1 LLIEFI
7 RYIFKEGVSVF
18 CIIKYMDLVTILK
31 TVVAA
36 PVIGCFFIPIAA
48 KISVSARN
56 AYAVALGLLTFAAAA
71 IMLPFMINGVT
82 ATYSVS
88 FPMGFD
94 FVLSADLLSVF
105 MASISSFVSAVI
117 LIYSVDYISH
127 YENQTEYYVMV
138 VLFLGSMMGLVFSAN
153 LLWMYVFWEMTGF
166 ASWRLVGFFRSDRDV
181 AKANKTILV
190 TIFGALCMLVGILII
205 YFDRG
210 TMDLRLLHGE
220 PIGMAAASLILI
232 GILAKSATLP
242 FSTWLPDAGVAPS
255 TVTSLLHAA
264 VLVKIGVYAYARIFG
279 ATFIV
284 DPVFSQAV
292 LLIAGA
298 SALVAAGA
306 ALIEKDIKRI
316 IAYSTVSQIGFIFLG
331 LASGNK
337 TAFAGALLYI
347 LMHSIAKGGLFLCA
361 GIIEQ
366 NTHTKDITKMG
377 GLAKT
382 MPLTALSFALC
393 SLSVMGIPPFGGFF
407 SKFLVFKG
415 AAQNGSVLVL
425 MMFLAGA
432 MMTLLYLVRL
442 FYMVFLGED
451 KATNPREGSVVMV
464 ASVMALAL
472 IGLALGAFIYYP
484 SSYVNML
491 TAQLSVGLSN
501 TIQ

>member
-1 LLIEFI
+1 
-7 RYIFKEGVSVF
+7 
-18 CIIKYMDLVTILK
+18 MDLVTTLK
-31 TVVAA
+31 IAVAA
-36 PVIGCFFIPIAA
+36 PIIGSLLVPVAA
-48 KISVSARN
+48 KISVKARN
-56 AYAVALGLLTFAAAA
+56 AYAVALGLVTFAAAA
-71 IMLPFMINGVT
+71 LMIPHSLTGLT
-82 ATYSVS
+82 ATYSLS
-88 FPMGFD
+88 FPLGFD
-94 FVLSADLLSVF
+94 FVLNADMLSVF
-105 MASISSFVSAVI
+105 MAVISSFVSAII

-127 YENQTEYYVMV
+127 YDNQTEYYAMV

-153 LLWMYVFWEMTGF
+153 LIWMYVFWEMTGF

-181 AKANKTILV
+181 SKANKTILV
-190 TIFGALCMLVGILII
+190 TVFGALCMLIGILII
-205 YFDRG
+205 YFDKG
-210 TMDLRLLHGE
+210 TLDLRLLHGE
-220 PIGMAAASLILI
+220 PIALTAAVLILI

-264 VLVKIGVYAYARIFG
+264 VLVKIGVYAYARLFG
-279 ATFIV
+279 ATFVV

-292 LLIAGA
+292 LIIAGL

-347 LMHSIAKGGLFLCA
+347 LMHSVAKGGLFLCA
-361 GIIEQ
+361 GIVEQ

-377 GLAKT
+377 DLIKT
-382 MPLTALSFALC
+382 MPWTAIAFALC

-407 SKFLVFKG
+407 SKFMVFKG
-415 AAQNGSVLVL
+415 AAQNGSILVL

-432 MMTLLYLVRL
+432 IMTLLYLVRL
-442 FYMVFLGED
+442 FYMIFLGED
-451 KATNPREGSVVMV
+451 KETNPREGSRVMV
-464 ASVMALAL
+464 ASVVALAL
-472 IGLALGAFIYYP
+472 IGLALGALIYYP
-484 SSYVNML
+484 SSYVDML
-491 TAQLSVGLSN
+491 TTQLSVGLSD

>member
-1 LLIEFI
+1 
-7 RYIFKEGVSVF
+7 
-18 CIIKYMDLVTILK
+18 MDLVTTLK
-31 TVVAA
+31 ITVAV
-36 PVIGCFFIPIAA
+36 PVIGSLLVPLAA
-48 KISVSARN
+48 KISVKARN
-56 AYAVALGLLTFAAAA
+56 AYAVALGLATFACAAA
-71 IMLPFMINGVT
+71 MLPYMLAGAS
-82 ATYSVS
+82 ATYSLS
-88 FPMGFD
+88 FPLGFD
-94 FVLSADLLSVF
+94 FVLNADLLSVF
-105 MASISSFVSAVI
+105 MAAISSFVSAVI
-117 LIYSVDYISH
+117 LVYSVDYISH
-127 YENQTEYYVMV
+127 YENQTEYYAMV

-190 TIFGALCMLVGILII
+190 TVFGALCMLIGILIV
-205 YFDRG
+205 YFNNG
-210 TMDLRLLHGE
+210 TMDLRLLRGE
-220 PIGMAAASLILI
+220 PIGILAASLILT

-264 VLVKIGVYAYARIFG
+264 VLVKIGVYAYARLFG
-279 ATFIV
+279 ATFVV

-292 LLIAGA
+292 LLIAGL
-298 SALVAAGA
+298 SALVSAGA
-306 ALIEKDIKRI
+306 ALVEKDIKRI

-361 GIIEQ
+361 GIVEQ
-366 NTHTKDITKMG
+366 NTHTKDITRMG
-377 GLAKT
+377 GLITT
-382 MPLTALSFALC
+382 MPLTAVAFALC

-407 SKFLVFKG
+407 SKFLVFRG
-415 AAQNGSVLVL
+415 AAQNGSVTVL
-425 MMFLAGA
+425 IMFLAGA
-432 MMTLLYLVRL
+432 IMTLLYLIRL
-442 FYMVFLGED
+442 FYLVFLGED
-451 KATNPREGSVVMV
+451 KETNPREGSRVMV

-484 SSYVNML
+484 SSYVDML
-491 TAQLSVGLSN
+491 TTQLGIGLSD

>member
-1 LLIEFI
+1 
-7 RYIFKEGVSVF
+7 
-18 CIIKYMDLVTILK
+18 MDLVNTLK
-31 TVVAA
+31 IAVAV
-36 PVIGCFFIPIAA
+36 PVIGSFLVPIAA
-48 KISVSARN
+48 KISVKARN
-56 AYAVALGLLTFAAAA
+56 AYAVALGLVTFAAAA
-71 IMLPFMINGVT
+71 SLLPHMLNGTT
-82 ATYSVS
+82 ATYSLS
-88 FPMGFD
+88 FPLGFD
-94 FVLSADLLSVF
+94 LVLRADLLSAF
-105 MASISSFVSAVI
+105 MAAISSFVSAVI

-127 YENQTEYYVMV
+127 YDNQTEYYVMV

-166 ASWRLVGFFRSDRDV
+166 ASWRLVGFFRSDKDV
-181 AKANKTILV
+181 SKANKTILV
-190 TIFGALCMLVGILII
+190 TVFGALCMFAGFLMI
-205 YFDRG
+205 YFEKG

-220 PIGMAAASLILI
+220 PIGMTAAVLILI

-255 TVTSLLHAA
+255 TVTALLHAA
-264 VLVKIGVYAYARIFG
+264 VLVKIGVYAYARLFG
-279 ATFIV
+279 VTFVV

-292 LLIAGA
+292 LIIAGL

-306 ALIEKDIKRI
+306 ALIETDIKRI

-361 GIIEQ
+361 GIVEQ
-366 NTHTKDITKMG
+366 NTHNKDITRMG

-382 MPLTALSFALC
+382 MPWTAVAFALC

-407 SKFLVFKG
+407 SKFMVFKG

-432 MMTLLYLVRL
+432 IMTLLYLVRL
-442 FYMVFLGED
+442 FYLVFLGED
-451 KATNPREGSVVMV
+451 KATNPREGSRVMV
-464 ASVMALAL
+464 TSVMALAL
-472 IGLALGAFIYYP
+472 IGLALGALIYYP
-484 SSYVNML
+484 SSYVDML
-491 TAQLSVGLSN
+491 TTHLGVGLGD

>member
-1 LLIEFI
+1 
-7 RYIFKEGVSVF
+7 
-18 CIIKYMDLVTILK
+18 MDLVTTLK
-31 TVVAA
+31 IAVAV
-36 PVIGCFFIPIAA
+36 PVIGSLLVPIAS
-48 KISVSARN
+48 KISVKARN
-56 AYAVALGLLTFAAAA
+56 AYAVALGLVTFAAAA
-71 IMLPFMINGVT
+71 SMLPDMMSGVT
-82 ATYSVS
+82 ATYALS
-88 FPMGFD
+88 FPLGFD
-94 FVLSADLLSVF
+94 FILCADPLSVF
-105 MASISSFVSAVI
+105 MAAISSFVSAVI

-127 YENQTEYYVMV
+127 YDNQTEYYTMV

-166 ASWRLVGFFRSDRDV
+166 ASWRLVGFFRSDKDV
-181 AKANKTILV
+181 SKANKTILV
-190 TIFGALCMLVGILII
+190 TVFGALCMLIGILMI
-205 YFDRG
+205 YFDKG

-220 PIGMAAASLILI
+220 PIAIAAASLILI

-264 VLVKIGVYAYARIFG
+264 VLVKIGVYAYARLFG
-279 ATFIV
+279 ATFVV

-292 LLIAGA
+292 LIIAGL

-337 TAFAGALLYI
+337 AAFAGALLYI
-347 LMHSIAKGGLFLCA
+347 LMHSVAKGGLFLCA
-361 GIIEQ
+361 GIVEQ
-366 NTHTKDITKMG
+366 NTHTKDITRMG
-377 GLAKT
+377 GLFKT
-382 MPLTALSFALC
+382 MPWTAVAFALC

-432 MMTLLYLVRL
+432 IMTLLYLVRL
-442 FYMVFLGED
+442 FYLVFLGED
-451 KATNPREGSVVMV
+451 KETNPREGSRVMV
-464 ASVMALAL
+464 VSVMALAV
-472 IGLALGAFIYYP
+472 IGLALGALIYYP
-484 SSYVNML
+484 SSYVDML
-491 TAQLSVGLSN
+491 TTQLGVGLSD